1 MGGVNV
7 AIEVGKHK
15 LDVALGSNG
24 ELFSEPNQPRAITR
38 LAKRLVQL
46 GCERVLLEA
55 GSYQNVLVG
64 TLRTAELP
72 VVIINPRRVRE
83 FAKSVGQL
91 AKTDRIDARLLA
103 RYGEQL
109 QPPVRD
115 CPTNRARH
123 CVDYGSGASS

>member
-1 MGGVNV
+1 VL
-7 AIEVGKHK
+7 IE
-15 LDVALGSNG
+15 D
-24 ELFSEPNQPRAITR
+24 
-38 LAKRLVQL
+38 
-46 GCERVLLEA
+46 

-64 TLRTAELP
+64 ALRTAELP
-72 VVIINPRRVRE
+72 AVIINPRRVRE

-91 AKTDRIDARLLA
+91 AKTDHIDARLLA

-115 CPTNRARH
+115 CPTKRARH